1 MIRKTA
7 TRRARQFGLLCASTI
22 LGAGHVVPAMAQEL
36 PPYQSLDSNSV
47 DVTTG
52 TFSAEI
58 PEGSIGDANGGVT
71 LSRTW
76 LGPDI
81 GWANNWSLGFH
92 YQDNVGYVVTLGA
105 TQKLFH
111 ASMDA
116 SYPQTFDPE
125 IRDGSSL
132 VRESESKYVYIS
144 SDGTKV
150 EYDSGGIFPI
160 TSSACPGYQAS
171 GCAIPV
177 KISKSN
183 GFTYNISW
191 DKYFRCY
198 NGIPTSCTGGNY
210 WARLESVTSSA
221 NYKVKL
227 NYALPNGTGQ
237 SAPPSGWETPTG
249 ATFSNLS
256 DPSATSPTVSY
267 ANPSLGVTEVTDTGG
282 RTWRITEG
290 EGYLR
295 IRRPG
300 ASADTTSVNYNAT
313 GTTSVTRD
321 GATTTYARSTVDS
334 MQTTTITDAQ
344 SHVTT
349 VVSYLD
355 IGRPVSV
362 TDPLGK
368 TTSFTYGAWNRPER
382 VISPEGNYTE
392 YSYDDR
398 GNVTSVR
405 KRDKTGTAAN
415 DLVTTASFDATCAN
429 PVTCNRPNSVTDAR
443 GNTTDYSYDPV
454 HGGVLTVTAPAPSGS
469 GARPQ
474 TRYSYTATTAVSGEP
489 VYLLTGASTCR
500 AGVAPACVGTADET
514 RSTTSYNS
522 TNLLPV
528 TQTTSD
534 GTGTLSATQTLS
546 YDSVGNLQTVD
557 SPLAGSADTTTYRYD
572 SGRRLVGTISPDPDG
587 TGALKRRAERIVY
600 DSAGRVASA
609 DIGVVNGT
617 SDSDWAG
624 FATLQSVQ
632 PSYDA
637 NSRVT
642 RQEVKAGGTTYEL
655 TQFSY
660 DAVGRL
666 ECEAQRM
673 NSATWSSLPASACSQ
688 ATAGAFGADRITKT
702 SYDAAGRPSLVQTG
716 YGVTGVQADEVATT
730 YSDNGRVASVTDAE
744 GNKTTYEY
752 DGHDRLSKTRYPSPT
767 KGAGTSSSTDY
778 EQLLYDAN
786 GNVTSR
792 RLRGYSADA
801 SQHIDMT
808 YDALNRVTL
817 KNLPGTELDV
827 SYTYDLV
834 GHLTGASQTGNALAF
849 GYDALGRNTS
859 QGGPLGT
866 TSYQYDA
873 AGNRTRMTWP
883 DAFYVDYDYLANGA
897 LSHIRENGATSGI
910 GVLATYAY
918 DDFGRRTSLTYGN
931 GVVTTYTI
939 DNLSRLSA
947 ISHNLAGSTHD
958 VTTGFSYNPASQI
971 TSQTRTNDLYAFGN
985 YGNSNLGYTPNGL
998 NQYASVGG
1006 NSYGYDAKG
1015 NLTADG
1021 INSYSYDSENR
1032 LVGVSTGTKL
1042 SYDPLGRL
1050 YDTYGTTTGTKRF
1063 LYDGDQLIAEYSSAG
1078 VMLARYVQG
1087 TGSDDPLIWYPGAGT
1102 SIRRSLQSDQQGSVV
1117 SIANA
1122 DGSAYQLNKYDE
1134 HGVPGTNL
1142 GRFQYTGQA
1151 WIPELGMY
1159 YYKAR
1164 IYSPMLGRFLQS
1176 DPIGYGDGMNLYA
1189 YVGGDPVNSIDP
1201 TGTEEGSITVT
1212 GDIDRYMD
1220 RILEPP
1226 QIFSDRIGG
1235 IGRENQ
1241 NPLEEASAITVIGRI
1256 NRRMTLPRRATIG
1269 FFQDSYGAN
1278 ESKACKRAHDKS
1290 NAALRLLP
1298 ARATTWYT
1306 WGSIPALRAQQ
1317 NVYSENYRM
1326 ASVASDILWYGGHGR
1341 SAASIAGSAGAK
1353 RLSMFGGVKGG
1364 LIGMGMSLFGLF
1376 QSKEAK
1382 LYKSYIS
1389 AIQDRIDYMED
1400 CE

>member
-7 TRRARQFGLLCASTI
+7 TRRARQLGLLCASTI

-36 PPYQSLDSNSV
+36 PPYQSLDSNGV
-47 DVTTG
+47 DVSTG

-76 LGPDI
+76 LGPEF
-81 GWANNWSLGFH
+81 GWANNWSLGL
-92 YQDNVGYVVTLGA
+92 YRGDNGVVVTLGA
-105 TQKLFH
+105 TQRVYSGPVDPSFPQQFVPQIEDGSKLTRE
-111 ASMDA
+111 SMD
-116 SYPQTFDPE
+116 
-125 IRDGSSL
+125 
-132 VRESESKYVYIS
+132 KYVYTS

-150 EYDSGGIFPI
+150 EYDAGGTFPL
-160 TSSACPGYQAS
+160 TSSACPQKFNFS
-171 GCAIPV
+171 GCAVPTSIRKP
-177 KISKSN
+177 N
-183 GFTYNISW
+183 GFIYNIVW
-191 DKYFRCY
+191 DKHLYC
-198 NGIPTSCTGGNY
+198 TSGSLSACGSGY
-210 WARLESVTSSA
+210 YYARLGSVTSSA
-221 NYKVKL
+221 NYKVQL
-227 NYALPNGTGQ
+227 NYSVASTVAYSPPVTG
-237 SAPPSGWETPTG
+237 WYEPTG
-249 ATFSNLS
+249 ATFSNLANL
-256 DPSATSPTVSY
+256 SAPSPTVGYSH
-267 ANPSLGVTEVTDTGG
+267 PSLGVTEVTDTGG

-290 EGYLR
+290 DGYLR

-300 ASADTTSVNYNAT
+300 ASADTTIVNYNES

-321 GATTTYARSTVDS
+321 GATTTYSASTVEGTS
-334 MQTTTITDAQ
+334 MGMMTITDAQ

-349 VVSYLD
+349 VTSYPD
-355 IGRPVSV
+355 IGRPASV

-368 TTSFTYGAWNRPER
+368 TTSFTYGAWARPEQ

-405 KRDKTGTAAN
+405 MRDKTGTAAN
-415 DLVTTASFDATCAN
+415 DLVATASFDATCAN
-429 PVTCNRPNSVTDAR
+429 PVTCNQPNSITDAR
-443 GNTTDYSYDPV
+443 GNTTDYTYDPV

-489 VYLLTGASTCR
+489 VYLLTGTSTCR

-557 SPLAGSADTTTYRYD
+557 GPLAGSADTTTYRYD

-609 DIGVVNGT
+609 DVGVVNGT
-617 SDSDWAG
+617 SDSDWTG

-688 ATAGAFGADRITKT
+688 GTAGAFGADRITKT

-767 KGAGTSSSTDY
+767 KGAGTSSATDY

-792 RLRGYSADA
+792 RLRGYSADT
-801 SQHIDMT
+801 SQHIDMI

-849 GYDALGRNTS
+849 GFDALGRNTS

-931 GVVTTYTI
+931 GVVTTYAI

-971 TSQTRTNDLYAFGN
+971 TSQTRSNDLYAFGN

-1021 INSYSYDSENR
+1021 INTYTYDSENR
-1032 LVGVSTGTKL
+1032 LTAVSTGTKL

-1063 LYDGDQLIAEYSSAG
+1063 LYDGDQLIAEYSSVG

-1102 SIRRSLQSDQQGSVV
+1102 SVRRSLQSDQQGSVV

-1176 DPIGYGDGMNLYA
+1176 DPIGYGDGMNIYA

-1201 TGTEEGSITVT
+1201 TGTEDATIYVN
-1212 GDIDRYMD
+1212 GDVNGYKDQ
-1220 RILEPP
+1220 ILEPP

-1235 IGRENQ
+1235 SGR
-1241 NPLEEASAITVIGRI
+1241 SAGSSVEDSATIVVTGVKKA
-1256 NRRMTLPRRATIG
+1256 LAPPRRSSLAFGQTRIPEG
-1269 FFQDSYGAN
+1269 LRDVTAEWKKLSAPVVAACAGSGWS
-1278 ESKACKRAHDKS
+1278 SKACKTATDKFG
-1290 NAALRLLP
+1290 R
-1298 ARATTWYT
+1298 
-1306 WGSIPALRAQQ
+1306 
-1317 NVYSENYRM
+1317 EYRW
-1326 ASVASDILWYGGHGR
+1326 LCRNTGGCFWH
-1341 SAASIAGSAGAK
+1341 SK
-1353 RLSMFGGVKGG
+1353 RLYTYGPERVADENTRPMCVGGYTLVGGAPG
-1364 LIGMGMSLFGLF
+1364 LISPLAGLITGAAAAAAGEKNCP
-1376 QSKEAK
+1376 QKGER
-1382 LYKSYIS
+1382 Y
-1389 AIQDRIDYMED
+1389 
-1400 CE
+1400 